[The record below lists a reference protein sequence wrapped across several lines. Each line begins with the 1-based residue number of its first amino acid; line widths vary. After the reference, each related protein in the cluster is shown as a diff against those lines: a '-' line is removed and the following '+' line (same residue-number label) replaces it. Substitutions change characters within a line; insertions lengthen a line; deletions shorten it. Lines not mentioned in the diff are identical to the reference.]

1 MMKYNNILQS
11 QKDFFDTN
19 STKDISFRIEQLKH
33 LKTVLKNNEDRL
45 FKAIYEDLGKS
56 EFECILTELAPIESE
71 INYSIKKIKKWTKKR
86 KFKTDIPN
94 LPAKSYV
101 MPEPLGCTLVISAWN
116 YPYHLS
122 LLPVIAAITAGN
134 TAILKPSEI
143 SPKTSALMAELINS
157 EFPKEFLY
165 VVEGGV
171 KETTE
176 LINLKFDK
184 IFYTGNGKVGKIIA
198 IAAANNLCP
207 ITLELGGKSPVFIDA
222 SCDIKMS
229 AQRLVWAKFLNAGQ
243 TCIAPDYVI
252 IDKTIEKEFLEE
264 LKNNIEKYYKSDSDI
279 SENYTRIINERHFDR
294 IDNIID
300 RNKIFVGGKTN
311 KDNLFI
317 SPTILHNIDWKD
329 KIMQDEIFGP
339 ILPVITYE
347 NINDAIKEVKKKD
360 KALSLYIFSKNKI
373 IIDKILNEVSFGGGC
388 INDAIMQLSNNKLP
402 FGGVGGSGIG
412 RYHGI
417 HGFNEFSNLKSIV
430 HKSFLF
436 ETSLK
441 YFPYNK
447 KKLSILKKL
456 I

>member
-1 MMKYNNILQS
+1 MKYNNILQS

-86 KFKTDIPN
+86 KFRTDIPN

>member
-86 KFKTDIPN
+86 KFRTDIPN

-143 SPKTSALMAELINS
+143 SPRTSALMAELINS

-252 IDKTIEKEFLEE
+252 IDKMIEKEFLEE

-402 FGGVGGSGIG
+402 FGGVGESGIG

>member
-1 MMKYNNILQS
+1 MKYNNILQS

-86 KFKTDIPN
+86 KFRTDIPN

-143 SPKTSALMAELINS
+143 SPRTSALMAELINS

-222 SCDIKMS
+222 SCDIKIS